1 MNSLAVLTFESPS
14 SLEEVF
20 TSPHHAILKD
30 CLISVQTACHLS
42 ANFFL
47 ASSLLWIG
55 DKETCIADG
64 LQVASAKS
72 AQGDGFAFNG

>member
-1 MNSLAVLTFESPS
+1 MNSPAVLTFESPS

-20 TSPHHAILKD
+20 TSPHRAILKD

-47 ASSLLWIG
+47 SSSLLWIG

-64 LQVASAKS
+64 LQSCFCQTCA
-72 AQGDGFAFNG
+72 G